1 LILVV
6 VALGAG
12 RTSTAC
18 GQKGGLELRAPE
30 PDPKQTAKAAPD
42 GTMPSVQTRESM
54 GITAVLGRVHP
65 K

>member
-12 RTSTAC
+12 WKTTAC
-18 GQKGGLELRAPE
+18 DQKDGLELRAPQ

-42 GTMPSVQTRESM
+42 GTMPSVQTREST
-54 GITAVLGRVHP
+54 GITAVLGTVHP